1 MWKDNGLIISNKSE
15 VLYLCLDQILYIQ
28 ADGNYCNVHCV
39 DGSVLNTL
47 TYQRAEIARMIQ
59 EQVSEECS
67 KRFVMLGKSYLVN
80 INYVLRIQPSRQQLT
95 FSVNQFG
102 TTNKIHLKATRK
114 ALIQLITE
122 IEEVATM

>member
-1 MWKDNGLIISNKSE
+1 MWKDNSLIISNKSE

-28 ADGNYCNVHCV
+28 ADGNYCDVHYV

>member
-1 MWKDNGLIISNKSE
+1 MCKDNSLIISNKSE

-28 ADGNYCNVHCV
+28 ADGNYCNVHYV

>member
-1 MWKDNGLIISNKSE
+1 MWKDNSLIISNKSE

-28 ADGNYCNVHCV
+28 ADGNYCNVHYV

>member
-1 MWKDNGLIISNKSE
+1 MKENSILTISNKSE
-15 VLYLCLDQILYIQ
+15 VLYLRLDQILYIQ
-28 ADGNYCNVHCV
+28 ADGNYCDIHLV

-67 KRFVMLGKSYLVN
+67 KQFVMLGKSYLVN
-80 INYVLRIQPSRQQLT
+80 INYVLRIQPGRQQLT

-102 TTNKIHLKATRK
+102 TAYKIHLKATKK
-114 ALIQLITE
+114 ALIQLIIE
-122 IEEVATM
+122 IDEVVTM

>member
-1 MWKDNGLIISNKSE
+1 MWKDNSLIISNKSE

-28 ADGNYCNVHCV
+28 ADGNYCDVHYV
-39 DGSVLNTL
+39 DGSVLNTI